1 MVPRG
6 DGAPGTRRGNCDENR
21 DRGRDGN
28 EEDDRNEHEGRDGG
42 EGRESLGTYKVVLK
56 VGRKARDGGLCQR
69 VTINQSHKTRLVASC
84 EEPEGQDRVGRRS
97 GE

>member
-1 MVPRG
+1 MHQGREEETVTRTG
-6 DGAPGTRRGNCDENR
+6 IGAGTGTRKTTGMSTR
-21 DRGRDGN
+21 
-28 EEDDRNEHEGRDGG
+28 GRDGG